1 MSIGTAILNSVEKAG
16 NKLPDPVTIFLA
28 LIGIVLV
35 ASFGLA
41 ALDVAVTNPVS
52 GDNIAVVNL
61 LTGAQLQT
69 LLVGMPGV
77 LTGFAPLGMVLVVMI
92 GAGIAEKTGL
102 LSAGLRVMVSGA
114 PSYLLTPVLVF
125 AGVMGN
131 LAVDS
136 GYIVMVPLGAVVFA
150 AAGRHPIAGIAAVF
164 AGVSAGFSA
173 NLVVTSLEPLLFGI
187 TEVAAQTIEPGATIG
202 MLDNYYFTIAL
213 TPLLVIVGTLVN
225 DRIVE
230 PRLGTWERPADFA
243 EPEGDGALSANEKK
257 GLLWAGLSLLAVT
270 IIVLF
275 MTVPANGVLR
285 DATGDLAPFYRSIV
299 AILMIAFLV
308 SGTIYGI
315 AVGSV
320 KSDKDVVQLGTRSMA
335 DMGGYI
341 ILAFAMAHF
350 IMLFGASEMD
360 TVIAISGAE
369 GLQSLNLP
377 APLLIIGMVLLV
389 AVLNL
394 FMGSA
399 SAKWALLAP
408 VFVPM
413 LMLLGISPEG
423 STLAYRMGD
432 QATNIITPLMPYL
445 PLILIFC
452 QRYVPEFGLGSLIAV
467 MLPYSM
473 AILISSLTMIFVWF
487 ALDLPLGPD
496 DASFTYDVPAAAS
509 APAEAGAD
517 GRR

>member
-16 NKLPDPVTIFLA
+16 NKLPDPVTIFLI
-28 LIGIVLV
+28 LIGVVMV
-35 ASFGLA
+35 ASLGLSALGA
-41 ALDVAVTNPVS
+41 AVEHPVTGES
-52 GDNIAVVNL
+52 ITVVNL
-61 LTGAQLQT
+61 LTGSQLRT
-69 LLVGMPGV
+69 ILVGMPGV
-77 LTGFAPLGMVLVVMI
+77 LTGFTPLGMVLVVMI

-102 LSAGLRVMVSGA
+102 LSAGLRVMVAGV
-114 PSYLLTPVLVF
+114 PKFLLTPALVL

-173 NLVVTSLEPLLFGI
+173 NLVVTPLEPLLFGI
-187 TEVAAQTIEPGATIG
+187 TQIAARTIEPAWTLNNLG
-202 MLDNYYFTIAL
+202 NYYFTIAL
-213 TPLLVIVGTLVN
+213 TPVLVIVGTLIN

-230 PRLGTWERPADFA
+230 PRLGTWTRPADFA
-243 EPEGDGALSANEKK
+243 APEGDGSLSANEKK
-257 GLLWAGLSLLAVT
+257 GLAWAGISILIMAA
-270 IIVLF
+270 IVLALV
-275 MTVPANGVLR
+275 VPSDGILR
-285 DATGDLAPFYRSIV
+285 DANGGLGPFFSSIV
-299 AILMIAFLV
+299 AILMVVFLV
-308 SGTIYGI
+308 SGTLYGV
-315 AVGSV
+315 AVGNV
-320 KSDKDVVQLGTRSMA
+320 KTDKDVVALGTKSMA

-350 IMLFGASEMD
+350 IFLFGASEMD
-360 TVIAISGAE
+360 TLIAISGAE
-369 GLQSLNLP
+369 GLQS
-377 APLLIIGMVLLV
+377 
-389 AVLNL
+389 LNL

-473 AILISSLTMIFVWF
+473 AILVSSLAMIFVWF
-487 ALDLPLGPD
+487 AFDLPLGPG
-496 DASFTYDVPAAAS
+496 DASFAYEVPSAVS
-509 APAEAGAD
+509 APAEAGT
-517 GRR
+517 GG

>member
-1 MSIGTAILNSVEKAG
+1 MSIGSAILNSVEKAG
-16 NKLPDPVTIFLA
+16 NKLPDPVTIFLV
-28 LIGIVLV
+28 LIGVVML
-35 ASFGLA
+35 ASLGLS
-41 ALDVAVTNPVS
+41 ALGTAVDHPVTGES
-52 GDNIAVVNL
+52 ISVINL
-61 LTGAQLQT
+61 LTGSQLQT

-102 LSAGLRVMVSGA
+102 LSAGMRVMVSGA
-114 PSYLLTPVLVF
+114 PRALLTPVLVF

-187 TEVAAQTIEPGATIG
+187 TQTAAQSIEPGWTLNN
-202 MLDNYYFTIAL
+202 LDNYYFTFAL
-213 TPLLVIVGTLVN
+213 TPILVVVGTLVN
-225 DRIVE
+225 NYIVE
-230 PRLGTWERPADFA
+230 PRLGEWQRPDDFA
-243 EPEGDGALSANEKK
+243 APEGDGTLSANESK
-257 GLLWAGLSLLAVT
+257 GLAWAGISLLVIGA
-270 IIVLF
+270 IVLVL
-275 MTVPANGVLR
+275 TVPSNGILR
-285 DATGDLAPFYRSIV
+285 DANGGLGPFFQSIV

-308 SGTIYGI
+308 SGTLYGI
-315 AVGSV
+315 AVGNV
-320 KSDKDVVQLGTRSMA
+320 KSDKDVVALGTRSMA

-350 IMLFGASEMD
+350 IFLFGASEMD
-360 TVIAISGAE
+360 TVIAISGAG

-473 AILISSLTMIFVWF
+473 AILVSSLAMIFVWF
-487 ALDLPLGPD
+487 AFDLPLGPD
-496 DASFTYDVPAAAS
+496 GASFEYEIPAAAS
-509 APAEAGAD
+509 APAEAGAG

>member
-1 MSIGTAILNSVEKAG
+1 MSLGNSILNAVERAG
-16 NKLPDPVTIFLA
+16 NRLPDPVTIFFI
-28 LIGIVLV
+28 LIGVVMI
-35 ASFGLA
+35 ASLGLSM
-41 ALDVAVTNPVS
+41 LGVSVEHPVT
-52 GDNIAVVNL
+52 GDTIEVVNL
-61 LTGAQLQT
+61 LTGAQLQS
-69 LLVGMPGV
+69 LLVNMPAV

-92 GAGIAEKTGL
+92 GAGVAEKTGL
-102 LSAGLRVMVSGA
+102 LAAGMRGMVSGV
-114 PSYLLTPVLVF
+114 SNMLLTPTLVF

-150 AAGRHPIAGIAAVF
+150 AVGRHPVAGLAAVF

-187 TEVAAQTIEPGATIG
+187 TETAARSIETGWTLNN
-202 MLDNYYFTIAL
+202 LDNYYFTIAL
-213 TPLLVIVGTLVN
+213 TPVLVVVGTLVN
-225 DRIVE
+225 NYIVE
-230 PRLGTWERPADFA
+230 PRLGSWERPADFA
-243 EPEGDGALSANEKK
+243 EPEDSGALSQNERK
-257 GLLWAGLSLLAVT
+257 GLAWAGISILVMIALILV
-270 IIVLF
+270 
-275 MTVPANGVLR
+275 MTVPSNGILR
-285 DATGDLAPFYRSIV
+285 GADGGLGPFFRSIV
-299 AILMIAFLV
+299 GILMIVFLV
-308 SGTIYGI
+308 AGGLYGV
-315 AVGSV
+315 AVGTV
-320 KSDKDVVQLGTRSMA
+320 KSDRDLVQLGTKSMA

-350 IMLFGASEMD
+350 IALFGASEID

-369 GLQSLNLP
+369 GLQALNLP
-377 APLLIIGMVLLV
+377 APLLIVGMVLLV

-408 VFVPM
+408 IFVPM

-445 PLILIFC
+445 PLILIFA
-452 QRYVPEFGLGSLIAV
+452 QRYVPEFGLGSLIAT
-467 MLPYSM
+467 MLPYSV
-473 AILISSLTMIFVWF
+473 AILLSSIAMLGIWF

-496 DASFTYDVPAAAS
+496 GASFHYDISTVMTDT
-509 APAEAGAD
+509 GGD
-517 GRR
+517 N